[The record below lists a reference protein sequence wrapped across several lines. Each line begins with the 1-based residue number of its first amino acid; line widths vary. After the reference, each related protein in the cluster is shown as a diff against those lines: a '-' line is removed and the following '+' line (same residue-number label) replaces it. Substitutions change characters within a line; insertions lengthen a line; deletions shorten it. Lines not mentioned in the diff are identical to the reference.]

1 MTRLNLYPWRGKE
14 GGEGGVGGGGEGGV
28 GGGGGDV
35 AAMSLR
41 REYRAPP
48 ASRVKTR
55 DLLINICEE
64 SDYS

>member
-1 MTRLNLYPWRGKE
+1 MYPWRGKE
-14 GGEGGVGGGGEGGV
+14 GGYRGVGGRGRGEGGV
-28 GGGGGDV
+28 GAGGGGDV

-48 ASRVKTR
+48 TSRVKTR